1 MLEISDKKSL
11 ALIRILKFPTKFST
25 LHHVF
30 INWSVLTT
38 ISLTSTHSLSIAL
51 ERIMTSKLLLLCFL
65 FFLSCSHLL
74 LSSSFSFSN
83 STKICPHG
91 QALALLQFKQSFSI
105 DNYSSLG
112 CYGSYPKTEYWK
124 EGSDCCSWDGVSCD
138 LVTGHVIEL
147 DLSCSWLFGTIHS
160 NSTLFRFPHLQRL
173 NLAFNDF
180 YGSSVSAGF
189 GRFSSLTHLN
199 LSGSGFSGLIS
210 PEISH
215 LSNLVLLDLTWNEG
229 AEFAPHGFDSLVQNL
244 TKLQKLH
251 LRDISI
257 SSVFPNSL
265 LNRSSL
271 ISLDLSQSRLHG
283 RFPDNDIHL
292 PKLELLYLAENFD
305 LNGNFPRFSENNSL
319 IYLDLSYT
327 NFSGELPAS
336 IGNMKSLQDLD
347 LKDCQFSGSIPSSIS
362 NLKSLQTLDLSY
374 CQFSGS
380 IPSSIGNLKSLQ
392 TLDLSYCQ
400 FSGSIPSS
408 IGNLKSLQTL
418 DLSGCQFLGSIPDS
432 LENLTQITS
441 LNLNGNHFS
450 GKIPNVFY
458 NLRNFISLDLSGNNF
473 SGQIPPSIG
482 NLTNLRVL
490 DFSDNQ
496 LEGAIPSS
504 VYGFSSLSFVRLGYN
519 LFNGTLPSW
528 LYTLPSLV
536 ELDLSHNKFTGHIG
550 EFLFDSLEYID
561 LSMNELNGS
570 IPTSIFEL
578 VNLSSLY
585 LSSNNLSGV
594 LETNKF
600 EKLINLSDLDL
611 SNNMLSLTMSVH
623 SNSLLPNIQTLDLS
637 HNNIS
642 GMFSWNVGKDTLR
655 HLNLSYNFISG
666 FEMLPW
672 SSMGILD
679 LHFNLLQGK
688 LPTPTNSTYF
698 FSVSHN
704 KLSGEISPLICKASS
719 MEILD
724 LSHNNLSGML
734 PHCLGNFSED
744 LSVLNLRRNQF
755 HGIIPQTF
763 LNGNS
768 IRTLDFNSNQL
779 EGLVPRSLIICKEL
793 EVLDLG
799 NNKINGTFPHW
810 LGALPK
816 LQVLVLCSNRFHGH
830 IGFSKI
836 ISTFMSL
843 RIIDLAHNDF
853 EGDLLEMYFKSL
865 KAMMNIDEGNTTR
878 EYIGEYYY
886 EDSMMVTI
894 KGLDLE
900 FVKILNTFTTIDLSS
915 NKFQGEIPE
924 CIGNLNSLRG
934 LNLSHND
941 LRGHIPLSFRNLKML
956 ESLDLSS
963 NKLSGQIPQE
973 LTSLTFLSFLNL
985 SQNHLTGFIPQGK
998 QFGTFGN
1005 DSYYKKTGLCGFPL
1019 SKRCTTNEIPYPS
1032 QEIEA
1037 KSESGFHWK
1046 ITLMGYGCGLVIG
1059 LSLGCLIFVSGKPEW
1074 LVWIIDKNI
1083 HKKIVRNKRS
1093 TRGRGA
1099 RIS

>member
-1 MLEISDKKSL
+1 M
-11 ALIRILKFPTKFST
+11 
-25 LHHVF
+25 
-30 INWSVLTT
+30 
-38 ISLTSTHSLSIAL
+38 
-51 ERIMTSKLLLLCFL
+51 
-65 FFLSCSHLL
+65 
-74 LSSSFSFSN
+74 
-83 STKICPHG
+83 
-91 QALALLQFKQSFSI
+91 
-105 DNYSSLG
+105 
-112 CYGSYPKTEYWK
+112 
-124 EGSDCCSWDGVSCD
+124 
-138 LVTGHVIEL
+138 TGHVIEL
-147 DLSCSWLFGTIHS
+147 DLSCSWLSGTIHS

-180 YGSSVSAGF
+180 SGPSVLDGF
-189 GRFSSLTHLN
+189 GRFSSLTHHN
-199 LSGSGFSGLIS
+199 LSYSGFSGLIS

-215 LSNLVLLDLTWNEG
+215 LSNLVSLDLTGNIG
-229 AEFAPHGFDSLVQNL
+229 AELAQDGFDSPVQNL

-251 LRDISI
+251 LGGISI

-271 ISLDLSQSRLHG
+271 ISLDLSGCGLHG
-283 RFPDNDIHL
+283 RLPDNDIHL
-292 PKLELLYLAENFD
+292 PKLELLSLWENSN
-305 LNGNFPRFSENNSL
+305 LNGNFPRFNENNSL
-319 IYLDLSYT
+319 VDLYLSST
-327 NFSGELPAS
+327 NLSGELPAS
-336 IGNMKSLQDLD
+336 LGNLKSLQTLD
-347 LKDCQFSGSIPSSIS
+347 LSGCQFSGSIPSSIS
-362 NLKSLQTLDLSY
+362 NLKSLQ
-374 CQFSGS
+374 
-380 IPSSIGNLKSLQ
+380 I
-392 TLDLSYCQ
+392 
-400 FSGSIPSS
+400 
-408 IGNLKSLQTL
+408 
-418 DLSGCQFLGSIPDS
+418 
-432 LENLTQITS
+432 LENLTQITR
-441 LNLNGNHFS
+441 LNLNGNHFN

-458 NLRNFISLDLSGNNF
+458 NLRNLISLDLSRNNF

-482 NLTNLRVL
+482 NLTNLYEL

-504 VYGFSSLSFVRLGYN
+504 VYGFSSLSSVRLQYN
-519 LFNGTLPSW
+519 LFNGTIPSW

-550 EFLFDSLEYID
+550 EFQFYSLEKID
-561 LSMNELNGS
+561 LSMNELHGS

-578 VNLSSLY
+578 VNLSSLK
-585 LSSNNLSGV
+585 LFSNNLSGV
-594 LETNKF
+594 LETSKF
-600 EKLINLSDLDL
+600 EKLINLTYLDL
-611 SNNMLSLTMSVH
+611 SNNMLSLTMSFH

-642 GMFSWNVGKDTLR
+642 GIFSWNVGKDTLAYM
-655 HLNLSYNFISG
+655 NLSYNSISG

-672 SSMGILD
+672 SSMSTLD
-679 LHFNLLQGK
+679 LNSNLLQGP
-688 LPTPTNSTYF
+688 LPTPLNSTFF
-698 FSVSHN
+698 FSISHN

-719 MEILD
+719 MGVLD

-734 PHCLGNFSED
+734 PHCLGNFSKD
-744 LSVLNLRRNQF
+744 LFDLNLRRNQF

-763 LNGNS
+763 LKGNS
-768 IRTLDFNSNQL
+768 IRTLDFNGNQL
-779 EGLVPRSLIICKEL
+779 EGQVPQSLINCREL

-799 NNKINGTFPHW
+799 NNKINDTFPHW

-816 LQVLVLCSNRFHGH
+816 LQVLVLRSNHFHGH

-836 ISTFMSL
+836 KSPFMSL
-843 RIIDLAHNDF
+843 RIIDLAHNEF
-853 EGDLLEMYFKSL
+853 EGDMPEMYLRSL
-865 KAMMNIDEGNTTR
+865 KAIMNIDEGNVTR
-878 EYIGEYYY
+878 RYMGDNYY
-886 EDSMMVTI
+886 EDSTVVTI
-894 KGLDLE
+894 KGLEME
-900 FVKILNTFTTIDLSS
+900 FVKILNTFTTIDLSN

-998 QFGTFGN
+998 QFDTFEN
-1005 DSYYKKTGLCGFPL
+1005 DSYYKNTGLCGFPL
-1019 SKRCTTNEIPYPS
+1019 SKRCTTDEIPYPS

-1037 KSESGFHWK
+1037 KFESGFDWK

>member
-1 MLEISDKKSL
+1 MLEISNKKSL
-11 ALIRILKFPTKFST
+11 ALIPISKFLTKFST
-25 LHHVF
+25 LNHVF

-38 ISLTSTHSLSIAL
+38 ISLTSTHSLSVAF
-51 ERIMTSKLLLLCFL
+51 ERIMMSKHLLLCFL

-91 QALALLQFKQSFSI
+91 QALALLHFKQSFSI
-105 DNYSSLG
+105 ENFSSWLCDDNG
-112 CYGSYPKTEYWK
+112 GTTSYPKTEYWK
-124 EGSDCCSWDGVSCD
+124 EGSDCCSWDGVICD

-147 DLSCSWLFGTIHS
+147 DLSCSWLSGTIHS

-173 NLAFNDF
+173 NLAFNHF

-199 LSGSGFSGLIS
+199 LSDSGFSGLIS

-215 LSNLVLLDLTWNEG
+215 LSNLVLLDLSHNYYWVDI
-229 AEFAPHGFDSLVQNL
+229 ALHGFDSLVQNL

-251 LRDISI
+251 LRGISI

-271 ISLDLSQSRLHG
+271 ISLDLSECGLYG

-292 PKLELLYLAENFD
+292 PKLELLYLYENQD
-305 LNGNFPRFSENNSL
+305 LSGNFPRFSENNSL
-319 IYLDLSYT
+319 IDLALSST

-336 IGNMKSLQDLD
+336 M
-347 LKDCQFSGSIPSSIS
+347 
-362 NLKSLQTLDLSY
+362 
-374 CQFSGS
+374 
-380 IPSSIGNLKSLQ
+380 GNLKSLQ
-392 TLDLSYCQ
+392 TLYLS
-400 FSGSIPSS
+400 
-408 IGNLKSLQTL
+408 N
-418 DLSGCQFLGSIPDS
+418 CQFLGSIPAS
-432 LENLTQITS
+432 VENLTQITYLS
-441 LNLNGNHFS
+441 LDGNHFS
-450 GKIPNVFY
+450 GKIPNIFD
-458 NLRNFISLDLSGNNF
+458 NLRNLIFLYLSGNNF

-482 NLTNLRVL
+482 NLTNLYEL

-504 VYGFSSLSFVRLGYN
+504 VYGFSSLSHVRLQYN
-519 LFNGTLPSW
+519 LFNGIIPSW

-550 EFLFDSLEYID
+550 EFQFDSLERID
-561 LSMNELNGS
+561 LSMNELHGS

-594 LETNKF
+594 LETSKF
-600 EKLINLSDLDL
+600 EKLINLTYLDL

-623 SNSLLPNIQTLDLS
+623 SNSMLPNIETLDLS

-642 GMFSWNVGKDTLR
+642 GMFSWNVGKDTLSY
-655 HLNLSYNFISG
+655 LNLSYNFISG
-666 FEMLPW
+666 FEMQPW
-672 SSMGILD
+672 KSMQILD
-679 LHFNLLQGK
+679 LHSNLLQGP
-688 LPTPTNSTYF
+688 LPTPPNSLFF
-698 FSVSHN
+698 FSISHN

-719 MEILD
+719 MKILD
-724 LSHNNLSGML
+724 LSHNNLGGML
-734 PHCLGNFSED
+734 PHCLGNFSND

-755 HGIIPQTF
+755 QGIIPQTF
-763 LNGNS
+763 LKGNS
-768 IRTLDFNSNQL
+768 FRTLDFNSNQL
-779 EGLVPRSLIICKEL
+779 EGLVPQSLIICKEL

-816 LQVLVLCSNRFHGH
+816 LQVLVLRSNRFHGH

-836 ISTFMSL
+836 ISPFMSL
-843 RIIDLAHNDF
+843 KIIDLAHNDF
-853 EGDLLEMYFKSL
+853 EGDLPEMYFKSL
-865 KAMMNIDEGNTTR
+865 KAIMNIDEGNTTR
-878 EYIGEYYY
+878 EYIGDSYYQ
-886 EDSMMVTI
+886 DSMMVTI

-915 NKFQGEIPE
+915 NRFQGEIPE

-941 LRGHIPLSFRNLKML
+941 LKGHIPLSFRNLKML

-973 LTSLTFLSFLNL
+973 LTSLTFLSVLNL
-985 SQNHLTGFIPQGK
+985 SQNHLTGFIPQGN

-1005 DSYYKKTGLCGFPL
+1005 DSYYKNTGLCGFPL
-1019 SKRCTTNEIPYPS
+1019 SQRCTTDEIPYPS

-1037 KSESGFHWK
+1037 KFESGFDWK

-1083 HKKIVRNKRS
+1083 HKKIVRNKTS

>member
-1 MLEISDKKSL
+1 MHDSGFWDCD
-11 ALIRILKFPTKFST
+11 
-25 LHHVF
+25 
-30 INWSVLTT
+30 NNGGTT
-38 ISLTSTHSLSIAL
+38 
-51 ERIMTSKLLLLCFL
+51 
-65 FFLSCSHLL
+65 
-74 LSSSFSFSN
+74 
-83 STKICPHG
+83 
-91 QALALLQFKQSFSI
+91 
-105 DNYSSLG
+105 
-112 CYGSYPKTEYWK
+112 SYPKTEHWK

-147 DLSCSWLFGTIHS
+147 DLSCSWLSGTIHS

-180 YGSSVSAGF
+180 SGSSVSVGF

-199 LSGSGFSGLIS
+199 LSDSQFSGLIS

-215 LSNLVLLDLTWNEG
+215 LSNLVSLDLSWNWD
-229 AEFAPHGFDSLVQNL
+229 AEFALHGFDSLVQNL

-251 LRDISI
+251 LGGISI

-271 ISLDLSQSRLHG
+271 ISLDLDDCGLHG

-292 PKLELLYLAENFD
+292 PKLELLD
-305 LNGNFPRFSENNSL
+305 LWGNSNLRGNFPRFSENNSL
-319 IYLDLSYT
+319 IDLYLSST

-336 IGNMKSLQDLD
+336 M
-347 LKDCQFSGSIPSSIS
+347 
-362 NLKSLQTLDLSY
+362 
-374 CQFSGS
+374 
-380 IPSSIGNLKSLQ
+380 GNLKSLQ
-392 TLDLSYCQ
+392 ILFLFD
-400 FSGSIPSS
+400 
-408 IGNLKSLQTL
+408 
-418 DLSGCQFLGSIPDS
+418 CQFLGSIPAS

-441 LNLNGNHFS
+441 LSLYGNHFS
-450 GKIPNVFY
+450 GKIPNAFY
-458 NLRNFISLDLSGNNF
+458 NLRNLISLDLSRNNF

-482 NLTNLRVL
+482 NLTNLYEL

-504 VYGFSSLSFVRLGYN
+504 VNGFSSLSFVHLGYN
-519 LFNGTLPSW
+519 LFNGTIPSW

-536 ELDLSHNKFTGHIG
+536 ELHLSHNKFIGHIG
-550 EFLFDSLEYID
+550 EFQFYSLEKID
-561 LSMNELNGS
+561 LSMNELHGS

-585 LSSNNLSGV
+585 LFSNNLSGV
-594 LETNKF
+594 LETSKF
-600 EKLINLSDLDL
+600 EKFINLTDLDL
-611 SNNMLSLTMSVH
+611 SNNMLSLTMSIH
-623 SNSLLPNIQTLDLS
+623 SNSMLPNILTLDLS

-642 GMFSWNVGKDTLR
+642 GMFSWNVGKDSLFYM
-655 HLNLSYNFISG
+655 NLSYNSISG

-672 SSMGILD
+672 SSMNTLD
-679 LHFNLLQGK
+679 LHSNLLQGP
-688 LPTPTNSTYF
+688 LPTPPTSTFF

-719 MEILD
+719 MGVLD
-724 LSHNNLSGML
+724 LSHNNFGGML

-744 LSVLNLRRNQF
+744 LFVLNLRKNQF

-763 LNGNS
+763 LKGNS
-768 IRTLDFNSNQL
+768 IRTLDFNGNQL
-779 EGLVPRSLIICKEL
+779 ESLVPRSLIMCKEL
-793 EVLDLG
+793 EVLNLG
-799 NNKINGTFPHW
+799 NNKINDTFPHW

-816 LQVLVLCSNRFHGH
+816 LQVLVLRSNQFHGH
-830 IGFSKI
+830 IGVSKI
-836 ISTFMSL
+836 KSPFMSL

-853 EGDLLEMYFKSL
+853 EGDLPEMYLRSL
-865 KAMMNIDEGNTTR
+865 KATMNIDEGNMTR
-878 EYIGEYYY
+878 EYMGDDNYQ
-886 EDSMMVTI
+886 DSMMVTI
-894 KGLDLE
+894 KGSEIE
-900 FVKILNTFTTIDLSS
+900 FVKILNTFTTIDFSC
-915 NKFQGEIPE
+915 NKFQGVIPE

-934 LNLSHND
+934 LNLSHNY
-941 LRGHIPLSFRNLKML
+941 LTGYIPLSFKNLKML

-963 NKLSGQIPQE
+963 NKLSGRIPQE
-973 LTSLTFLSFLNL
+973 LTSLTFLEVLNL
-985 SQNHLTGFIPQGK
+985 SQNHLIGFIPQGS
-998 QFGTFGN
+998 QFQTFGN
-1005 DSYYKKTGLCGFPL
+1005 DSYYGNPELCGFPL
-1019 SKRCTTNEIPYPS
+1019 SKRCTTDEIPYPS

-1037 KSESGFHWK
+1037 KFESGFDWK

>member
-1 MLEISDKKSL
+1 M
-11 ALIRILKFPTKFST
+11 
-25 LHHVF
+25 
-30 INWSVLTT
+30 
-38 ISLTSTHSLSIAL
+38 
-51 ERIMTSKLLLLCFL
+51 
-65 FFLSCSHLL
+65 
-74 LSSSFSFSN
+74 
-83 STKICPHG
+83 
-91 QALALLQFKQSFSI
+91 
-105 DNYSSLG
+105 
-112 CYGSYPKTEYWK
+112 
-124 EGSDCCSWDGVSCD
+124 
-138 LVTGHVIEL
+138 TGHVIEL
-147 DLSCSWLFGTIHS
+147 DLSCSWLSGTIHS

-180 YGSSVSAGF
+180 SGSSVLAGF
-189 GRFSSLTHLN
+189 RRFSSLTHLN
-199 LSGSGFSGLIS
+199 LSESGFSGRIS

-215 LSNLVLLDLTWNEG
+215 LSNLVSLDLTWNEG

-251 LRDISI
+251 LGGISI

-271 ISLDLSQSRLHG
+271 ISLDLDDCGLHG

-292 PKLELLYLAENFD
+292 PKLELLDLWGNSN

-319 IYLDLSYT
+319 IDLSLSST

-336 IGNMKSLQDLD
+336 MGNLKSLRTLQLSDCQFSRSIPSSISNLKSLQILD
-347 LKDCQFSGSIPSSIS
+347 LSHRGLIGNLRSREILVLPGCQFSGSIPSSISDLKSLQILDLSNCQFSGSIPSSIS
-362 NLKSLQTLDLSY
+362 NLKSLQILDLSN

-380 IPSSIGNLKSLQ
+380 IPA
-392 TLDLSYCQ
+392 
-400 FSGSIPSS
+400 
-408 IGNLKSLQTL
+408 
-418 DLSGCQFLGSIPDS
+418 S

-441 LNLNGNHFS
+441 LSLNDNHFS
-450 GKIPNVFY
+450 GKIPNIFY
-458 NLRNFISLDLSGNNF
+458 NLRNLISLDLSGNNF
-473 SGQIPPSIG
+473 SDQIPPSIG
-482 NLTNLRVL
+482 NLTNLHVL

-496 LEGAIPSS
+496 LEGAIPSPENEN
-504 VYGFSSLSFVRLGYN
+504 GFSSLSFVGLGYN
-519 LFNGTLPSW
+519 LFNGTIPSW
-528 LYTLPSLV
+528 LYTLPSLL
-536 ELDLSHNKFTGHIG
+536 ELDLSHNKFTSHIG
-550 EFLFDSLEYID
+550 EFQFDSLEKID
-561 LSMNELNGS
+561 LSMNELHGS
-570 IPTSIFEL
+570 IPTSIFEF
-578 VNLSSLY
+578 VNLSSLE
-585 LSSNNLSGV
+585 LFSNNLSGV
-594 LETNKF
+594 LETSKF
-600 EKLINLSDLDL
+600 EKLINLTYLDL

-623 SNSLLPNIQTLDLS
+623 SNSMLPNIRTLDLS

-642 GMFSWNVGKDTLR
+642 GIFSWNVGKDTLAYM
-655 HLNLSYNFISG
+655 NLSYNSISG

-672 SSMGILD
+672 SSMSTLD
-679 LHFNLLQGK
+679 LNSNLIQGP
-688 LPTPTNSTYF
+688 LPTPPNSTFF

-763 LNGNS
+763 LKGNS
-768 IRTLDFNSNQL
+768 FRTLDFNSNQL

-793 EVLDLG
+793 EVLNLG
-799 NNKINGTFPHW
+799 NNKINDTFPHW
-810 LGALPK
+810 LGALLK
-816 LQVLVLCSNRFHGH
+816 LQVLVLRSNHFHGQ

-836 ISTFMSL
+836 KSPFMSL

-853 EGDLLEMYFKSL
+853 EGDLPEMYLRSL
-865 KAMMNIDEGNTTR
+865 KATMNIDEGNMTR
-878 EYIGEYYY
+878 KYMGDEIYQ
-886 EDSMMVTI
+886 DSRMVTI
-894 KGLDLE
+894 KGSEIE
-900 FVKILNTFTTIDLSS
+900 FVKILNTFTTIDFSS
-915 NKFQGEIPE
+915 NKFQGVIPE

-934 LNLSHND
+934 LNLSHNY
-941 LRGHIPLSFRNLKML
+941 LTGYIPLSFKNLKML

-963 NKLSGQIPQE
+963 NKLSGRIPQE
-973 LTSLTFLSFLNL
+973 LTSLTFLEVLNL
-985 SQNHLTGFIPQGK
+985 SQNHLIGFIPQGS
-998 QFGTFGN
+998 QFQTFGN
-1005 DSYYKKTGLCGFPL
+1005 DSYYGNPGLCGFPL
-1019 SKRCTTNEIPYPS
+1019 SKRCTTDEIPYSS

-1037 KSESGFHWK
+1037 KFESGFDWK

-1059 LSLGCLIFVSGKPEW
+1059 LSLGCLIFVSGKPKW

>member
-1 MLEISDKKSL
+1 MSE
-11 ALIRILKFPTKFST
+11 
-25 LHHVF
+25 HH
-30 INWSVLTT
+30 
-38 ISLTSTHSLSIAL
+38 
-51 ERIMTSKLLLLCFL
+51 LLLCFL
-65 FFLSCSHLL
+65 FFLSFSQLL

-83 STKICPHG
+83 STKICPHA
-91 QALALLQFKQSFSI
+91 QSLALLQFKQSFSI
-105 DNYSSLG
+105 DNSSSWD
-112 CYGSYPKTEYWK
+112 CDYYGGTTSYPKTEYWK
-124 EGSDCCSWDGVSCD
+124 EGSDCCSWDEVSCD

-147 DLSCSWLFGTIHS
+147 DLSCSWLSGTIHS

-173 NLAFNDF
+173 NLAFNNF
-180 YGSSVSAGF
+180 SESSVSAGF

-199 LSGSGFSGLIS
+199 LSNSLFSGLIS

-215 LSNLVLLDLTWNEG
+215 LSNLVSLDLSENYG

-251 LRDISI
+251 LLGISI

-271 ISLDLSQSRLHG
+271 ISLDLSLCGLYG
-283 RFPDNDIHL
+283 RFPENDIHL

-319 IYLDLSYT
+319 IYLDLSST

-336 IGNMKSLQDLD
+336 VGNLKSLQDLD

-392 TLDLSYCQ
+392 TLDLS
-400 FSGSIPSS
+400 
-408 IGNLKSLQTL
+408 N
-418 DLSGCQFLGSIPDS
+418 CQFLGSIPDS

-441 LNLNGNHFS
+441 LSLNDNHFS
-450 GKIPNVFY
+450 GKIPNVFD
-458 NLRNFISLDLSGNNF
+458 NLRNLISLDLSRNNF

-482 NLTNLRVL
+482 NLTNHYEL
-490 DFSDNQ
+490 DFFDNQ

-504 VYGFSSLSFVRLGYN
+504 VYGFSSLSYVRLQYN
-519 LFNGTLPSW
+519 LFNGTIPSW
-528 LYTLPSLV
+528 LYTLPSLLL
-536 ELDLSHNKFTGHIG
+536 LDLSHNKFTGHIG
-550 EFLFDSLEYID
+550 EFQFDSLEYID
-561 LSMNELNGS
+561 LSMNELHGS

-594 LETNKF
+594 LETSKF
-600 EKLINLSDLDL
+600 EKLIYLTYLDL

-623 SNSLLPNIQTLDLS
+623 SNSMLPNIQTLDLS

-642 GMFSWNVGKDTLR
+642 GIFSWNVGKDTLAYM
-655 HLNLSYNFISG
+655 NLSYNSISG

-672 SSMGILD
+672 SSMSTLD
-679 LHFNLLQGK
+679 LHSNLLQGP
-688 LPTPTNSTYF
+688 LPTPPNSTIF

-719 MEILD
+719 MGVLD
-724 LSHNNLSGML
+724 LSHNNFGGML
-734 PHCLGNFSED
+734 PHCLGNFGKH
-744 LSVLNLRRNQF
+744 LSVLNLRMNQF
-755 HGIIPQTF
+755 HGTIPQTF
-763 LNGNS
+763 LKGNS
-768 IRTLDFNSNQL
+768 IRTLDFNGNQL

-816 LQVLVLCSNRFHGH
+816 LQVLVLRSNRFHGH

-836 ISTFMSL
+836 ISPFMSL

-853 EGDLLEMYFKSL
+853 EGDLPEMYFKSL
-865 KAMMNIDEGNTTR
+865 KATMNIDEGNITR

-886 EDSMMVTI
+886 QDSMMVTI
-894 KGLDLE
+894 KGLEIE
-900 FVKILNTFTTIDLSS
+900 FVKILNTFTTIDFSC
-915 NKFQGEIPE
+915 NKFQGVIPE

-934 LNLSHND
+934 LNLSHNY
-941 LRGHIPLSFRNLKML
+941 LTGYIPLSFKNLKML

-963 NKLSGQIPQE
+963 NKLSGRIPQE
-973 LTSLTFLSFLNL
+973 LTSLTFLEVLNL
-985 SQNHLTGFIPQGK
+985 SQNHLIGFIPQGN
-998 QFGTFGN
+998 QFQTFRS
-1005 DSYYKKTGLCGFPL
+1005 DSYYENPGLCGFPL
-1019 SKRCTTNEIPYPS
+1019 SKRCTTDEIPYPS

-1037 KSESGFHWK
+1037 KFESGFDWK

>member
-1 MLEISDKKSL
+1 MHDSGFGDCDNNG
-11 ALIRILKFPTKFST
+11 A
-25 LHHVF
+25 
-30 INWSVLTT
+30 TT
-38 ISLTSTHSLSIAL
+38 
-51 ERIMTSKLLLLCFL
+51 
-65 FFLSCSHLL
+65 
-74 LSSSFSFSN
+74 
-83 STKICPHG
+83 
-91 QALALLQFKQSFSI
+91 
-105 DNYSSLG
+105 
-112 CYGSYPKTEYWK
+112 SYPKTEHWK

-147 DLSCSWLFGTIHS
+147 DLSCSWLSGTIHS

-180 YGSSVSAGF
+180 SGSSVSAGF
-189 GRFSSLTHLN
+189 GLFSSLTHLN
-199 LSGSGFSGLIS
+199 LSESGFSGLIS

-215 LSNLVLLDLTWNEG
+215 LSNLVSLDLSWNYG
-229 AEFAPHGFDSLVQNL
+229 AEFARDGFDSLVQNL

-251 LRDISI
+251 LSYISI
-257 SSVFPNSL
+257 SSVIPNSL
-265 LNRSSL
+265 LNWSSL
-271 ISLDLSQSRLHG
+271 ISLDLSWCGLYG

-292 PKLELLYLAENFD
+292 PKLELLYLNGNQD
-305 LNGNFPRFSENNSL
+305 LSGNFPRFIENNSL
-319 IYLDLSYT
+319 IDLSLSST

-336 IGNMKSLQDLD
+336 MGNLKSLRTLD
-347 LKDCQFSGSIPSSIS
+347 LSGWGFTINHLMSKLTLHFSDCQFSGPIPSSIS
-362 NLKSLQTLDLSY
+362 NMKSLQILDLT
-374 CQFSGS
+374 
-380 IPSSIGNLKSLQ
+380 N
-392 TLDLSYCQ
+392 
-400 FSGSIPSS
+400 
-408 IGNLKSLQTL
+408 
-418 DLSGCQFLGSIPDS
+418 CQFLGSIPDS

-450 GKIPNVFY
+450 GKIPNVY
-458 NLRNFISLDLSGNNF
+458 NLKNLISLELSGNNF
-473 SGQIPPSIG
+473 SGQMPPSIG

-504 VYGFSSLSFVRLGYN
+504 IYGFSSLSHVRLQYN
-519 LFNGTLPSW
+519 LFNGTIPSW

-550 EFLFDSLEYID
+550 EFQFNSLERID
-561 LSMNELNGS
+561 LSMNELHGS

-578 VNLSSLY
+578 VNLSSLN
-585 LSSNNLSGV
+585 LFSNNLSGV
-594 LETNKF
+594 LETR
-600 EKLINLSDLDL
+600 
-611 SNNMLSLTMSVH
+611 VH
-623 SNSLLPNIQTLDLS
+623 SNSMLSKIQILDLS
-637 HNNIS
+637 QNNIT
-642 GMFSWNVGKDTLR
+642 GIFSWNVGKDTLFYM
-655 HLNLSYNFISG
+655 NLSYNSISG
-666 FEMLPW
+666 FEMQPW
-672 SSMGILD
+672 KSMKILD
-679 LHFNLLQGK
+679 LHSNLLQGP
-688 LPTPTNSTYF
+688 LPTPPNSIFF
-698 FSVSHN
+698 FSISHN
-704 KLSGEISPLICKASS
+704 KLSGEISSLICKASS

-734 PHCLGNFSED
+734 PHCLGNFSEY

-763 LNGNS
+763 LKGNS

-779 EGLVPRSLIICKEL
+779 EGLVPRSLIICKQL
-793 EVLDLG
+793 EVLNLG
-799 NNKINGTFPHW
+799 NNKINGTFPHL

-816 LQVLVLCSNRFHGH
+816 LQVLVLRSNRFHGH

-836 ISTFMSL
+836 ISPFMSL

-853 EGDLLEMYFKSL
+853 EGDLPKMYFKSL
-865 KAMMNIDEGNTTR
+865 KATMNIDEGNITR

-886 EDSMMVTI
+886 QDSMMVTI

-973 LTSLTFLSFLNL
+973 LTSLTFLSVLNL
-985 SQNHLTGFIPQGK
+985 SQNHLTGFIPQGN

-1005 DSYYKKTGLCGFPL
+1005 DSYYKNTGLCGFPL
-1019 SKRCTTNEIPYPS
+1019 SKRCTTDEIPYPS

-1037 KSESGFHWK
+1037 KFESGFDWK

>member
-1 MLEISDKKSL
+1 MSE
-11 ALIRILKFPTKFST
+11 
-25 LHHVF
+25 HHP
-30 INWSVLTT
+30 
-38 ISLTSTHSLSIAL
+38 
-51 ERIMTSKLLLLCFL
+51 LLCFL
-65 FFLSCSHLL
+65 FFLSFSQLL
-74 LSSSFSFSN
+74 FSSSFSFSN
-83 STKICPHG
+83 STKLCPHG

-105 DNYSSLG
+105 DNSSSWY
-112 CYGSYPKTEYWK
+112 CDEYGGTTSYPKTEYWK

-147 DLSCSWLFGTIHS
+147 DLSCCWLSGTIHS

-173 NLAFNDF
+173 NLAFNHF
-180 YGSSVSAGF
+180 YGSSVSARF

-199 LSGSGFSGLIS
+199 LSNSLFSGLIS

-215 LSNLVLLDLTWNEG
+215 LSNLVSLDLSWNGE

-251 LRDISI
+251 LGGISI
-257 SSVFPNSL
+257 SLVFPNSL

-271 ISLDLSQSRLHG
+271 ISLHLSLCGLHG
-283 RFPDNDIHL
+283 RFPENDIHL

-319 IYLDLSYT
+319 IYLDLSST

-336 IGNMKSLQDLD
+336 IGNLKSLQDLD
-347 LKDCQFSGSIPSSIS
+347 LKECQFSGSIPSSIS
-362 NLKSLQTLDLSY
+362 NLKSLQTLDLFY

-380 IPSSIGNLKSLQ
+380 IPSSVGNLKSLQ

-400 FSGSIPSS
+400 FSGSIPA
-408 IGNLKSLQTL
+408 
-418 DLSGCQFLGSIPDS
+418 S

-441 LNLNGNHFS
+441 LILFGNHFS

-458 NLRNFISLDLSGNNF
+458 NLRNLISLDLSGNNF

-482 NLTNLRVL
+482 NLTNLYEL

-504 VYGFSSLSFVRLGYN
+504 VYGFSSLSYVHLQYN
-519 LFNGTLPSW
+519 LFNGIIPSW

-550 EFLFDSLEYID
+550 EFQFDSLEKID
-561 LSMNELNGS
+561 LSMNELHGS

-578 VNLSSLY
+578 VNLSSLK
-585 LSSNNLSGV
+585 LFSNNLSGV
-594 LETNKF
+594 LETSKF
-600 EKLINLSDLDL
+600 EKLINLTYLDL

-623 SNSLLPNIQTLDLS
+623 SNSMLPNIQTLDLS

-642 GMFSWNVGKDTLR
+642 GIFSWNVGKDTLAYM
-655 HLNLSYNFISG
+655 NLSYNSISG

-672 SSMGILD
+672 SSMSTLD
-679 LHFNLLQGK
+679 LNSNLLQGP
-688 LPTPTNSTYF
+688 LPTPPNSTFF

-719 MEILD
+719 MGVLE
-724 LSHNNLSGML
+724 LSHNNFGGML
-734 PHCLGNFSED
+734 PHCLGNFSKD
-744 LSVLNLRRNQF
+744 LFDLNLRRNQF

-763 LNGNS
+763 LKGNS
-768 IRTLDFNSNQL
+768 IRTLDFNGNQL
-779 EGLVPRSLIICKEL
+779 EGQVPQSLINCREL

-799 NNKINGTFPHW
+799 NNKINDTFPHW

-816 LQVLVLCSNRFHGH
+816 LQVLVLRSNHFHGH

-836 ISTFMSL
+836 KSPFMSL
-843 RIIDLAHNDF
+843 RIIDLAHNEF
-853 EGDLLEMYFKSL
+853 EGDVPEMYLRSL
-865 KAMMNIDEGNTTR
+865 KAIMNIDEGNVTR
-878 EYIGEYYY
+878 RYMGDNYY
-886 EDSMMVTI
+886 EDSTVVTI
-894 KGLDLE
+894 KGLEME
-900 FVKILNTFTTIDLSS
+900 FVKILNTFTTIDLSN

-998 QFGTFGN
+998 QFDTFEN
-1005 DSYYKKTGLCGFPL
+1005 DSYYKNTGLCGFPL
-1019 SKRCTTNEIPYPS
+1019 SKRCTTDEIPYPS

-1037 KSESGFHWK
+1037 KFESGFDWK

>member
-1 MLEISDKKSL
+1 M
-11 ALIRILKFPTKFST
+11 
-25 LHHVF
+25 
-30 INWSVLTT
+30 
-38 ISLTSTHSLSIAL
+38 
-51 ERIMTSKLLLLCFL
+51 SKHLLLCFL
-65 FFLSCSHLL
+65 FFLSFSHLL

-83 STKICPHG
+83 STKICHLG

-105 DNYSSLG
+105 NNYSSLG
-112 CYGSYPKTEYWK
+112 CDGSYPKTEYWK

-147 DLSCSWLFGTIHS
+147 DLSCSWLSGTIHS

-173 NLAFNDF
+173 NLAFNNLG
-180 YGSSVSAGF
+180 GSSVSAGF

-199 LSGSGFSGLIS
+199 LSYSGFSGLIS

-215 LSNLVLLDLTWNEG
+215 LSNLVSVDLSWNYR

-251 LRDISI
+251 LRSISI

-271 ISLDLSQSRLHG
+271 ISLDLSQCGLHG

-292 PKLELLYLAENFD
+292 PILELLYIGGNYNLS
-305 LNGNFPRFSENNSL
+305 GNFPRFNENNSL
-319 IYLDLSYT
+319 INLDLSST
-327 NFSGELPAS
+327 NFRGELPAS
-336 IGNMKSLQDLD
+336 MGNLKSLQTLD
-347 LKDCQFSGSIPSSIS
+347 LFDCQFSGSIPSSIN
-362 NLKSLQTLDLSY
+362 NLKSLQILDLTY
-374 CQFSGS
+374 CE
-380 IPSSIGNLKSLQ
+380 
-392 TLDLSYCQ
+392 
-400 FSGSIPSS
+400 
-408 IGNLKSLQTL
+408 
-418 DLSGCQFLGSIPDS
+418 FLGSIPAS
-432 LENLTQITS
+432 LENITQITS

-458 NLRNFISLDLSGNNF
+458 NLRNLISLDLSGNNF

-482 NLTNLRVL
+482 NLTNLYEL
-490 DFSDNQ
+490 YFSDNQ

-504 VYGFSSLSFVRLGYN
+504 VYGFSSLSYVSLQYN
-519 LFNGTLPSW
+519 LFNGTIPSW

-550 EFLFDSLEYID
+550 RFQFDSLENID
-561 LSMNELNGS
+561 LSVNELHGS

-578 VNLSSLY
+578 VNLLSLK
-585 LSSNNLSGV
+585 LFSNNLSGV
-594 LETNKF
+594 LETSKF
-600 EKLINLSDLDL
+600 EKLINLTYLDL
-611 SNNMLSLTMSVH
+611 SNNMLSLTVSVH
-623 SNSLLPNIQTLDLS
+623 SNSMLPNIQTLDLS

-642 GMFSWNVGKDTLR
+642 GMFSWNLGKDTLFYM
-655 HLNLSYNFISG
+655 NLSYNSISG

-672 SSMGILD
+672 SSMSTLD
-679 LHFNLLQGK
+679 LHSNLLQGP
-688 LPTPTNSTYF
+688 LPTPPNSTFF

-704 KLSGEISPLICKASS
+704 KLSGEISPLICKASF
-719 MEILD
+719 MGVLD
-724 LSHNNLSGML
+724 LSHNNFGGML
-734 PHCLGNFSED
+734 PHCLGNFSKD
-744 LSVLNLRRNQF
+744 ISVLNLRRNQF

-763 LNGNS
+763 LKGNS
-768 IRTLDFNSNQL
+768 FRTLDFNSNQL

-793 EVLDLG
+793 EVLNLG
-799 NNKINGTFPHW
+799 NNKINDTFPHW

-816 LQVLVLCSNRFHGH
+816 LQVLVLRSNHFHGQ

-836 ISTFMSL
+836 KSPFMSL

-853 EGDLLEMYFKSL
+853 EGDLPEIYLRSL
-865 KAMMNIDEGNTTR
+865 KATMNIDEGNMTR
-878 EYIGEYYY
+878 EYMGDDNYQ
-886 EDSMMVTI
+886 DSMMVTI
-894 KGLDLE
+894 KGSEIE
-900 FVKILNTFTTIDLSS
+900 FVKILNTFTTIDFSC
-915 NKFQGEIPE
+915 NKFQGVIPE

-934 LNLSHND
+934 LNLSHNY
-941 LRGHIPLSFRNLKML
+941 LTGYIPLSFKNLKML

-963 NKLSGQIPQE
+963 NKLSGRIPQE
-973 LTSLTFLSFLNL
+973 ITSLTFLEVLNL
-985 SQNHLTGFIPQGK
+985 SQNHLIGFIPQGS
-998 QFGTFGN
+998 QFQTFGN
-1005 DSYYKKTGLCGFPL
+1005 DSYYGNPELCGFPL
-1019 SKRCTTNEIPYPS
+1019 SKRCTTDEIPYPS

-1037 KSESGFHWK
+1037 KFESGFDWK

-1059 LSLGCLIFVSGKPEW
+1059 LSLGCLIFISGKPEW

>member
-11 ALIRILKFPTKFST
+11 TLIQILKFPTKFST

-38 ISLTSTHSLSIAL
+38 ISLTSTHSLSISFK
-51 ERIMTSKLLLLCFL
+51 RIMTSKLLLLCFL

-105 DNYSSLG
+105 VPQNLLSWL
-112 CYGSYPKTEYWK
+112 CYEFGGTTSYPKTEYWK

-147 DLSCSWLFGTIHS
+147 DLSCSCLSGTIHS

-180 YGSSVSAGF
+180 YGSSVSARF

-199 LSGSGFSGLIS
+199 LSHSLFSGLIS

-215 LSNLVLLDLTWNEG
+215 LSNLVSLDLSQQWYMVDI
-229 AEFAPHGFDSLVQNL
+229 ALHGFDSLVQNL

-251 LRDISI
+251 LSGISI
-257 SSVFPNSL
+257 SSVFPNFL

-271 ISLDLSQSRLHG
+271 ISLNLSWCGLYG

-292 PKLELLYLAENFD
+292 PKLKLLDLQENSN
-305 LNGNFPRFSENNSL
+305 LSGNFPRFSENNSL
-319 IYLDLSYT
+319 IDLYLSFT
-327 NFSGELPAS
+327 NFSGELPA
-336 IGNMKSLQDLD
+336 
-347 LKDCQFSGSIPSSIS
+347 
-362 NLKSLQTLDLSY
+362 
-374 CQFSGS
+374 
-380 IPSSIGNLKSLQ
+380 SIGNLKSLQ
-392 TLDLSYCQ
+392 TLDLSD
-400 FSGSIPSS
+400 S
-408 IGNLKSLQTL
+408 
-418 DLSGCQFLGSIPDS
+418 QFLGSIPAS

-458 NLRNFISLDLSGNNF
+458 NLRNFISLD
-473 SGQIPPSIG
+473 
-482 NLTNLRVL
+482 
-490 DFSDNQ
+490 FSDNQ

-504 VYGFSSLSFVRLGYN
+504 VYGFSSLSSVRLQYN
-519 LFNGTLPSW
+519 FFNGTIPSW

-536 ELDLSHNKFTGHIG
+536 ELDLSHNKFTGHIC
-550 EFLFDSLEYID
+550 EFQFDSLETID
-561 LSMNELNGS
+561 LSMNELHGS
-570 IPTSIFEL
+570 IPTSIFEF
-578 VNLSSLY
+578 VNLSSLK
-585 LSSNNLSGV
+585 LFSNNLSGV
-594 LETNKF
+594 LESSKF
-600 EKLINLSDLDL
+600 EKLINLTFLDL

-623 SNSLLPNIQTLDLS
+623 SNSMLPNIQTLDLS

-642 GMFSWNVGKDTLR
+642 GIFSWNVGKDTLAYM
-655 HLNLSYNFISG
+655 NLSYNSISG

-672 SSMGILD
+672 SSMSTLD
-679 LHFNLLQGK
+679 LHSNLLQGP
-688 LPTPTNSTYF
+688 LPTPPNFIFF

-704 KLSGEISPLICKASS
+704 KLSGEISPLICKASF
-719 MEILD
+719 MGVLD
-724 LSHNNLSGML
+724 LSHNNFGGML

-779 EGLVPRSLIICKEL
+779 EGLVPRSLIICREL

-799 NNKINGTFPHW
+799 NNKINDAFPHW

-816 LQVLVLCSNRFHGH
+816 LQVLVLRSNRFHGH

-836 ISTFMSL
+836 ISPFMSL

-853 EGDLLEMYFKSL
+853 EGDLPEMYFKSL
-865 KAMMNIDEGNTTR
+865 KAIMNIDEGNTTR

-886 EDSMMVTI
+886 QDSMMVTI

-1005 DSYYKKTGLCGFPL
+1005 DSYYKNTGLCGFPL
-1019 SKRCTTNEIPYPS
+1019 SKRCTTDEIPYPS

-1037 KSESGFHWK
+1037 KSESGFDWK
-1046 ITLMGYGCGLVIG
+1046 ITFMGYGCGLVIG

>member
-11 ALIRILKFPTKFST
+11 ALILISKFPTKFST

-38 ISLTSTHSLSIAL
+38 ISLTSTHSLSISF
-51 ERIMTSKLLLLCFL
+51 ERIMMSKLLLLCFL
-65 FFLSCSHLL
+65 FFLSCSHLF

-105 DNYSSLG
+105 DNSSLWD
-112 CYGSYPKTEYWK
+112 CDYYGGTTSYSKTEYWK

-147 DLSCSWLFGTIHS
+147 DLSCSWLSGTIHS
-160 NSTLFRFPHLQRL
+160 NSSLFRFPHLQRL

-180 YGSSVSAGF
+180 SGSSISAGF

-199 LSGSGFSGLIS
+199 LPDSGFSGLIS

-215 LSNLVLLDLTWNEG
+215 LSNLVSLDLSLNG
-229 AEFAPHGFDSLVQNL
+229 GVEFPPHGIDSLVQNL

-251 LRDISI
+251 LGGISI

-271 ISLDLSQSRLHG
+271 ISLDLSDCGLYG

-292 PKLELLYLAENFD
+292 PKLELLDLWENYN

-319 IYLDLSYT
+319 IDLDLSST
-327 NFSGELPAS
+327 NFSGELSATL
-336 IGNMKSLQDLD
+336 GNLRSLQTLD
-347 LKDCQFSGSIPSSIS
+347 LSNCQFSGSIPSSIS
-362 NLKSLQTLDLSY
+362 NLK
-374 CQFSGS
+374 
-380 IPSSIGNLKSLQ
+380 
-392 TLDLSYCQ
+392 
-400 FSGSIPSS
+400 
-408 IGNLKSLQTL
+408 
-418 DLSGCQFLGSIPDS
+418 S

-458 NLRNFISLDLSGNNF
+458 NLRNLISLDLSENNF
-473 SGQIPPSIG
+473 SGQIPPSIR
-482 NLTNLRVL
+482 NLTNLYEL

-496 LEGAIPSS
+496 LEGDIPSS
-504 VYGFSSLSFVRLGYN
+504 VYGFSSLSSVRLQYN
-519 LFNGTLPSW
+519 LFNGTIPSW

-550 EFLFDSLEYID
+550 EFQFDSLEKID

-578 VNLSSLY
+578 LNLSSLD
-585 LSSNNLSGV
+585 LFSNNLSGV
-594 LETNKF
+594 LETSKF
-600 EKLINLSDLDL
+600 EKLINLIYLDL

-623 SNSLLPNIQTLDLS
+623 SNSMLPNIQTLDLS

-642 GMFSWNVGKDTLR
+642 GMFSWNVGKDTLFYM
-655 HLNLSYNFISG
+655 NLSYNSISG

-672 SSMGILD
+672 SSMRFLD
-679 LHFNLLQGK
+679 LHSNLLQGP
-688 LPTPTNSTYF
+688 LPTPPNSTFF

-704 KLSGEISPLICKASS
+704 KLSGEISPLICKASF
-719 MEILD
+719 MGVLD
-724 LSHNNLSGML
+724 LSHNNFGGML
-734 PHCLGNFSED
+734 PHCLGNFSKD
-744 LSVLNLRRNQF
+744 ISVLNLRRNQF
-755 HGIIPQTF
+755 HGIIPQSF
-763 LNGNS
+763 LKGNS
-768 IRTLDFNSNQL
+768 FRTLDFNSNQL
-779 EGLVPRSLIICKEL
+779 EGLVPRSLFICKEL
-793 EVLDLG
+793 EVLNLG
-799 NNKINGTFPHW
+799 NNKINDTFPHW

-816 LQVLVLCSNRFHGH
+816 LQVLVLLSNHFHGQ

-836 ISTFMSL
+836 KSPFMSL

-853 EGDLLEMYFKSL
+853 KGDLPKIYLRSL
-865 KAMMNIDEGNTTR
+865 KATMNIDEGNMTR
-878 EYIGEYYY
+878 EYMGDDNYQ
-886 EDSMMVTI
+886 DSMMVTI
-894 KGLDLE
+894 KGSEIE
-900 FVKILNTFTTIDLSS
+900 FVKILNTFTTIDFSC
-915 NKFQGEIPE
+915 NKFQGVIPE

-934 LNLSHND
+934 LNLSHNY
-941 LRGHIPLSFRNLKML
+941 LTGYIPLSFKNLKML

-963 NKLSGQIPQE
+963 NKLSGRIPQE
-973 LTSLTFLSFLNL
+973 LTILTFLEVLNL
-985 SQNHLTGFIPQGK
+985 SQNHLIGFIPQGN
-998 QFGTFGN
+998 QFQTFGN
-1005 DSYYKKTGLCGFPL
+1005 DSYYGNPGLCGFPL
-1019 SKRCTTNEIPYPS
+1019 SKRCTTDEIPYPS

-1037 KSESGFHWK
+1037 KSESGFDWK

>member
-1 MLEISDKKSL
+1 
-11 ALIRILKFPTKFST
+11 
-25 LHHVF
+25 
-30 INWSVLTT
+30 
-38 ISLTSTHSLSIAL
+38 
-51 ERIMTSKLLLLCFL
+51 MTSKLLLLCFL

-105 DNYSSLG
+105 HNYNSLG

-147 DLSCSWLFGTIHS
+147 DLSCSWLSGTIHS

-180 YGSSVSAGF
+180 SGSSVSAGF

-199 LSGSGFSGLIS
+199 LSESGFSGLIS

-215 LSNLVLLDLTWNEG
+215 LSNLVSLDLSWNVE
-229 AEFAPHGFDSLVQNL
+229 AKFAPHSFDSLVQNL

-251 LRDISI
+251 LGGISI

-271 ISLDLSQSRLHG
+271 ISLHLSWCGLHG
-283 RFPDNDIHL
+283 RFPDHEIHL
-292 PKLELLYLAENFD
+292 PKLELLYLWRNYN
-305 LNGNFPRFSENNSL
+305 LSGNFPRFSENNSL
-319 IYLDLSYT
+319 MKLDLFST

-336 IGNMKSLQDLD
+336 LG
-347 LKDCQFSGSIPSSIS
+347 
-362 NLKSLQTLDLSY
+362 NLKSLQILYLSN
-374 CQFSGS
+374 CQFSGL

-392 TLDLSYCQ
+392 TLDLS
-400 FSGSIPSS
+400 
-408 IGNLKSLQTL
+408 N
-418 DLSGCQFLGSIPDS
+418 CQFLGSIPDS

-482 NLTNLRVL
+482 NLTKLYKL

-496 LEGAIPSS
+496 LEGAIPSPENEN
-504 VYGFSSLSFVRLGYN
+504 GFSSLSFVGLGYN
-519 LFNGTLPSW
+519 LFNGTIPSW
-528 LYTLPSLV
+528 LYTLPSL
-536 ELDLSHNKFTGHIG
+536 LWLGLSHNKFTGHIG
-550 EFLFDSLEYID
+550 EFQFDSLEEID

-585 LSSNNLSGV
+585 LFSNNLSGV
-594 LETNKF
+594 LETSKF
-600 EKLINLSDLDL
+600 EKLINLIYLDL
-611 SNNMLSLTMSVH
+611 SNNMLSLTTSVH
-623 SNSLLPNIQTLDLS
+623 SNSMLPNIQILDLS

-642 GMFSWNVGKDTLR
+642 GMFSWNVGKDTLYN
-655 HLNLSYNFISG
+655 LNLSYNFISG

-672 SSMGILD
+672 SSMRILD

-688 LPTPTNSTYF
+688 LPTPTNSTNF

-719 MEILD
+719 MGVLD

-734 PHCLGNFSED
+734 PHCLGNFSND

-763 LNGNS
+763 LKGNS
-768 IRTLDFNSNQL
+768 FRTLDFNSNQL
-779 EGLVPRSLIICKEL
+779 EGLVPRSLFICKEL
-793 EVLDLG
+793 EVLNLG
-799 NNKINGTFPHW
+799 NNKINDTFPHW

-816 LQVLVLCSNRFHGH
+816 LQVLVLRSNHFYGH

-836 ISTFMSL
+836 KSPFMSL
-843 RIIDLAHNDF
+843 RIIDLAHNDLK
-853 EGDLLEMYFKSL
+853 GDLPEMYLRSL
-865 KAMMNIDEGNTTR
+865 KAIMNIDEGNMTR
-878 EYIGEYYY
+878 EYIGDGYYQ
-886 EDSMMVTI
+886 DSMVVTI
-894 KGLDLE
+894 KGSEIE
-900 FVKILNTFTTIDLSS
+900 FVKILNTFTTIDFSS
-915 NKFQGEIPE
+915 NKFQGVIPE

-934 LNLSHND
+934 LNLSHNY
-941 LRGHIPLSFRNLKML
+941 LTGHIPLSFKNFKML

-963 NKLSGQIPQE
+963 NNLSGRIPQE
-973 LTSLTFLSFLNL
+973 LTSLTFLEVLNL
-985 SQNHLTGFIPQGK
+985 SQNHLTGFIPQGN
-998 QFGTFGN
+998 QFQTFGN
-1005 DSYYKKTGLCGFPL
+1005 DSYYGNPGLCGFPL
-1019 SKRCTTNEIPYPS
+1019 SKRCTTDEVLEPS
-1032 QEIEA
+1032 QVEV
-1037 KSESGFHWK
+1037 ESGFDWK

-1059 LSLGCLIFVSGKPEW
+1059 LSLGCLIFLSGKPEW

-1083 HKKIVRNKRS
+1083 HKIIRNKRS
-1093 TRGRGA
+1093 TRKQGA

>member
-1 MLEISDKKSL
+1 M
-11 ALIRILKFPTKFST
+11 
-25 LHHVF
+25 F

-38 ISLTSTHSLSIAL
+38 ISLTSTHSLSVAF
-51 ERIMTSKLLLLCFL
+51 ERITMSKLLLICFL
-65 FFLSCSHLL
+65 VFLSCSHLL

-83 STKICPHG
+83 STKICPHA
-91 QALALLQFKQSFSI
+91 QRLALLQFKQSFSI
-105 DNYSSLG
+105 DNSSSWG
-112 CYGSYPKTEYWK
+112 CDEYGGTTSYPKTEYWK
-124 EGSDCCSWDGVSCD
+124 EGSDCCSWVGVSCD

-147 DLSCSWLFGTIHS
+147 DLSCSWLSGTIHS

-173 NLAFNDF
+173 KLAFNDF
-180 YGSSVSAGF
+180 NRSSISAGF
-189 GRFSSLTHLN
+189 GWFSSLTHLN
-199 LSGSGFSGLIS
+199 LSDSRFSGLIS

-215 LSNLVLLDLTWNEG
+215 LSNLVSLDLSWNE
-229 AEFAPHGFDSLVQNL
+229 AEFSLLGFDSLVQNL

-251 LRDISI
+251 LQGISI
-257 SSVFPNSL
+257 SSVFPNFL

-271 ISLDLSQSRLHG
+271 ISLDLADCGLYG

-292 PKLELLYLAENFD
+292 PKLELLYLYGNSD

-319 IYLDLSYT
+319 IDLYLSST

-336 IGNMKSLQDLD
+336 LGNLKSLQNLD
-347 LKDCQFSGSIPSSIS
+347 LSGCQFSGSIPSSIS
-362 NLKSLQTLDLSY
+362 NLKSLQALYLTDS
-374 CQFSGS
+374 
-380 IPSSIGNLKSLQ
+380 
-392 TLDLSYCQ
+392 
-400 FSGSIPSS
+400 
-408 IGNLKSLQTL
+408 
-418 DLSGCQFLGSIPDS
+418 QFLGSIPAS
-432 LENLTQITS
+432 LENLTQITYLS
-441 LNLNGNHFS
+441 LDGNHFS
-450 GKIPNVFY
+450 GKIPNVFD
-458 NLRNFISLDLSGNNF
+458 NLRNLISLDLSRNNF

-482 NLTNLRVL
+482 NLTNLYEL
-490 DFSDNQ
+490 GFSDNQ

-504 VYGFSSLSFVRLGYN
+504 IYGFSSLSYVSLQYN
-519 LFNGTLPSW
+519 LFNGTIPSW

-536 ELDLSHNKFTGHIG
+536 MLDLSHNKFIGHIG
-550 EFLFDSLEYID
+550 EFQFDSLKKID

-578 VNLSSLY
+578 VNLSSLN
-585 LSSNNLSGV
+585 LFSNNLSGV
-594 LETNKF
+594 LETSKF
-600 EKLINLSDLDL
+600 EKLINLTNLDL

-672 SSMGILD
+672 SSMRILD

-688 LPTPTNSTYF
+688 LPTPTNFTYF

-704 KLSGEISPLICKASS
+704 KLSGEISPLICKARF

-734 PHCLGNFSED
+734 PHCLGNFSKD
-744 LSVLNLRRNQF
+744 LSVLNVRRNQF

-816 LQVLVLCSNRFHGH
+816 LQVLVLRSNRFHGH

-836 ISTFMSL
+836 ISPFMSL
-843 RIIDLAHNDF
+843 KIIDLAHNDF
-853 EGDLLEMYFKSL
+853 EGDLPEMYFKSL
-865 KAMMNIDEGNTTR
+865 KAIMNIDEGNTTR
-878 EYIGEYYY
+878 EYIGESYYQ
-886 EDSMMVTI
+886 DSMMVTI

-915 NKFQGEIPE
+915 NKFQGEIPQ

-941 LRGHIPLSFRNLKML
+941 LKGHIPLSFRNLKML

-973 LTSLTFLSFLNL
+973 LTSLTFLSVLNL
-985 SQNHLTGFIPQGK
+985 SQNHLTGFIPQGN

-1005 DSYYKKTGLCGFPL
+1005 DSYYKNTGLCGFPL
-1019 SKRCTTNEIPYPS
+1019 SQRCTTDEIPYPS

-1037 KSESGFHWK
+1037 KFESGFDWK

-1083 HKKIVRNKRS
+1083 HKKIVRNKTS

>member
-1 MLEISDKKSL
+1 MSE
-11 ALIRILKFPTKFST
+11 
-25 LHHVF
+25 HH
-30 INWSVLTT
+30 
-38 ISLTSTHSLSIAL
+38 
-51 ERIMTSKLLLLCFL
+51 LLLCFL
-65 FFLSCSHLL
+65 FFLSFSQIL
-74 LSSSFSFSN
+74 LSSCFSFSN

-91 QALALLQFKQSFSI
+91 QALALLQLKNLFSVMH
-105 DNYSSLG
+105 DSG
-112 CYGSYPKTEYWK
+112 FRKCDGYGGTSSYPKTEYWK

-147 DLSCSWLFGTIHS
+147 DLSCSWLSGTIHS
-160 NSTLFRFPHLQRL
+160 NSTLFLFPHLQRL
-173 NLAFNDF
+173 NLAFNNF

-199 LSGSGFSGLIS
+199 LSESGFSGLIS

-215 LSNLVLLDLTWNEG
+215 LSNLVSLDLTGNGG
-229 AEFAPHGFDSLVQNL
+229 AEFAPDGFDSLVQNL

-251 LRDISI
+251 LYGIFI
-257 SSVFPNSL
+257 TSVFPNSL

-271 ISLDLSQSRLHG
+271 ISLDLSWCGLHG
-283 RFPDNDIHL
+283 RFPDHDIHL
-292 PKLELLYLAENFD
+292 PKLELLDLWGNFN

-319 IYLDLSYT
+319 IDLDLSST

-336 IGNMKSLQDLD
+336 IGN
-347 LKDCQFSGSIPSSIS
+347 
-362 NLKSLQTLDLSY
+362 LKSLQTLHLFD
-374 CQFSGS
+374 CQFFGS
-380 IPSSIGNLKSLQ
+380 IPA
-392 TLDLSYCQ
+392 
-400 FSGSIPSS
+400 
-408 IGNLKSLQTL
+408 
-418 DLSGCQFLGSIPDS
+418 S
-432 LENLTQITS
+432 LENLNQITS
-441 LNLNGNHFS
+441 LSLYGNNFS

-458 NLRNFISLDLSGNNF
+458 NLRNLISLDLSWNNF
-473 SGQIPPSIG
+473 RGQIPPSIG
-482 NLTNLRVL
+482 NLTNLYKL
-490 DFSDNQ
+490 DFSHNQ
-496 LEGAIPSS
+496 LEGDIPSS
-504 VYGFSSLSFVRLGYN
+504 VYGFSSLSYVYLQYN
-519 LFNGTLPSW
+519 LFNGTIPSW

-536 ELDLSHNKFTGHIG
+536 ELDLSHNKFIGHIG
-550 EFLFDSLEYID
+550 EFQFDSLEKID

-570 IPTSIFEL
+570 ISTSIFEL

-585 LSSNNLSGV
+585 LFSNNLSGV
-594 LETNKF
+594 LETSKF
-600 EKLINLSDLDL
+600 EKLINLTYLDL
-611 SNNMLSLTMSVH
+611 SNNMLSLTMCVH
-623 SNSLLPNIQTLDLS
+623 SNSMLPNIQTLDLS

-672 SSMGILD
+672 SSMRILD

-688 LPTPTNSTYF
+688 LPTPTNFTYF

-704 KLSGEISPLICKASS
+704 KLSGEISPLICKARF

-734 PHCLGNFSED
+734 PHCLGNFSKD
-744 LSVLNLRRNQF
+744 LSVLNVRRNQF

-779 EGLVPRSLIICKEL
+779 EGLVPRSLIICREL

-799 NNKINGTFPHW
+799 NNKINDTFPHW
-810 LGALPK
+810 LGALPE
-816 LQVLVLCSNRFHGH
+816 LQVLVLRSNHFHGQ
-830 IGFSKI
+830 IGFSNIK
-836 ISTFMSL
+836 SPFMSL

-853 EGDLLEMYFKSL
+853 EGELPEMYLRSL
-865 KAMMNIDEGNTTR
+865 KATMNIDEGNMTR
-878 EYIGEYYY
+878 KYMGDEIYQ
-886 EDSMMVTI
+886 DSMMVTI
-894 KGLDLE
+894 KGSEIE
-900 FVKILNTFTTIDLSS
+900 FVKILNTFTTIDFSS
-915 NKFQGEIPE
+915 NKFQGVIPE

-934 LNLSHND
+934 LNLSHNY
-941 LRGHIPLSFRNLKML
+941 LTGYILLSFKNLKML

-963 NKLSGQIPQE
+963 NKLSGRIPQE
-973 LTSLTFLSFLNL
+973 LTSLTFLEVLNL
-985 SQNHLTGFIPQGK
+985 SQNHLIGFIPQGI
-998 QFGTFGN
+998 QFQTFGN
-1005 DSYYKKTGLCGFPL
+1005 DSYYGNPGLCGFPL
-1019 SKRCTTNEIPYPS
+1019 SKRCTTDEIPYPS

-1037 KSESGFHWK
+1037 KFESGFDWK

>member
-1 MLEISDKKSL
+1 MSE
-11 ALIRILKFPTKFST
+11 
-25 LHHVF
+25 HH
-30 INWSVLTT
+30 
-38 ISLTSTHSLSIAL
+38 
-51 ERIMTSKLLLLCFL
+51 LLLCFL

-105 DNYSSLG
+105 DNSSSWE
-112 CYGSYPKTEYWK
+112 CDEYGGTTSYPKTEYWK

-147 DLSCSWLFGTIHS
+147 DLSCSWLSGTIHS

-173 NLAFNDF
+173 NLAFNHF

-189 GRFSSLTHLN
+189 GRFSSLMHLN
-199 LSGSGFSGLIS
+199 LSESRFSGLIS

-215 LSNLVLLDLTWNEG
+215 LSNLVSLDLSRNIG
-229 AEFAPHGFDSLVQNL
+229 AEFARDGFDSLVQNL

-251 LRDISI
+251 LYGISI
-257 SSVFPNSL
+257 TSVFPNSL

-271 ISLDLSQSRLHG
+271 ISLDLSWCGLHG

-292 PKLELLYLAENFD
+292 PKLELLYLAENYD

-319 IYLDLSYT
+319 IYLDLSST

-336 IGNMKSLQDLD
+336 IGNLKSLQILD
-347 LKDCQFSGSIPSSIS
+347 LSNCQFLGSIPSSIS
-362 NLKSLQTLDLSY
+362 NLKSLQTLYLS
-374 CQFSGS
+374 
-380 IPSSIGNLKSLQ
+380 
-392 TLDLSYCQ
+392 D
-400 FSGSIPSS
+400 
-408 IGNLKSLQTL
+408 
-418 DLSGCQFLGSIPDS
+418 CQFLGSIPAS
-432 LENLTQITS
+432 VENLTQITILS
-441 LNLNGNHFS
+441 LDGNHFS
-450 GKIPNVFY
+450 GKIPNVFD
-458 NLRNFISLDLSGNNF
+458 NLRNLISLHLSGNNF

-482 NLTNLRVL
+482 NLTNLRRL

-504 VYGFSSLSFVRLGYN
+504 VYGFSSLSYVRLQYN
-519 LFNGTLPSW
+519 LFNGTIPSW

-550 EFLFDSLEYID
+550 EFQFDSLEKID
-561 LSMNELNGS
+561 LSMNELHGS
-570 IPTSIFEL
+570 IPTSIFEF

-594 LETNKF
+594 LETSKF
-600 EKLINLSDLDL
+600 EKLINLTDLDL

-623 SNSLLPNIQTLDLS
+623 SNSMLPNIQTLDLS

-642 GMFSWNVGKDTLR
+642 GMFSWNVGKDTLGR
-655 HLNLSYNFISG
+655 LNLSYNSISG

-672 SSMGILD
+672 SSLSILD
-679 LHFNLLQGK
+679 LHFNLLHGK

-704 KLSGEISPLICKASS
+704 KLSGEISPLICKARF

-816 LQVLVLCSNRFHGH
+816 LQVLVLRSNRFHGH

-836 ISTFMSL
+836 ISPFMSL

-853 EGDLLEMYFKSL
+853 EGDLPEMYFKSL
-865 KAMMNIDEGNTTR
+865 KAIMNIDEGNITR
-878 EYIGEYYY
+878 EYIGEGYY
-886 EDSMMVTI
+886 EDSIMVTI
-894 KGLDLE
+894 KGLEIE
-900 FVKILNTFTTIDLSS
+900 FVKILNTFTTIDFSS
-915 NKFQGEIPE
+915 NKFKGVIPE
-924 CIGNLNSLRG
+924 CIGNLNLLRG
-934 LNLSHND
+934 LNLSHNY
-941 LRGHIPLSFRNLKML
+941 LIGHIPLSFKNLKML
-956 ESLDLSS
+956 ESFDLSS
-963 NKLSGQIPQE
+963 NKLSGRIPQE
-973 LTSLTFLSFLNL
+973 LTSLTFLEVLNL
-985 SQNHLTGFIPQGK
+985 SQNHLTGFIPQGN
-998 QFGTFGN
+998 QFQTFGN
-1005 DSYYKKTGLCGFPL
+1005 DSYYGNPGLCGFPL
-1019 SKRCTTNEIPYPS
+1019 SKRCTTDEIPYPS

-1037 KSESGFHWK
+1037 KFESGFDWK

-1093 TRGRGA
+1093 TRG
-1099 RIS
+1099 

>member
-1 MLEISDKKSL
+1 M
-11 ALIRILKFPTKFST
+11 
-25 LHHVF
+25 
-30 INWSVLTT
+30 
-38 ISLTSTHSLSIAL
+38 
-51 ERIMTSKLLLLCFL
+51 MSKLLLLCLF

-105 DNYSSLG
+105 DNSSSWY
-112 CYGSYPKTEYWK
+112 CDEYGGTTSYPKTEYWK

-147 DLSCSWLFGTIHS
+147 DLSCSWLSGTIHS
-160 NSTLFRFPHLQRL
+160 NSTLFRFPHIQRL

-180 YGSSVSAGF
+180 SGSSVSAGF
-189 GRFSSLTHLN
+189 GRFSCLTHLN
-199 LSGSGFSGLIS
+199 LSDSGFSGLIS

-215 LSNLVLLDLTWNEG
+215 LSNLVLLDLSHNYYL
-229 AEFAPHGFDSLVQNL
+229 ADIALHGFDSLVQNL

-251 LRDISI
+251 LRGISI

-271 ISLDLSQSRLHG
+271 ISLDLSWCGLYG

-292 PKLELLYLAENFD
+292 QKLELLYLYENQD
-305 LNGNFPRFSENNSL
+305 LSGNFPRFSENNSL
-319 IYLDLSYT
+319 IDLALSST

-336 IGNMKSLQDLD
+336 M
-347 LKDCQFSGSIPSSIS
+347 
-362 NLKSLQTLDLSY
+362 
-374 CQFSGS
+374 
-380 IPSSIGNLKSLQ
+380 GNLKSLQ
-392 TLDLSYCQ
+392 TLNLS
-400 FSGSIPSS
+400 
-408 IGNLKSLQTL
+408 N
-418 DLSGCQFLGSIPDS
+418 CQFLGSIPAS

-441 LNLNGNHFS
+441 LILDGNHFS

-458 NLRNFISLDLSGNNF
+458 NLRNLISLDLSRNNF

-482 NLTNLRVL
+482 NLTNLQEL

-504 VYGFSSLSFVRLGYN
+504 VYGFSSLSSVHLRYN
-519 LFNGTLPSW
+519 LFNGTIPSW

-536 ELDLSHNKFTGHIG
+536 EVDLSHNKFTGHIG
-550 EFLFDSLEYID
+550 EFQFDSLETID
-561 LSMNELNGS
+561 LSMNELHGS

-578 VNLSSLY
+578 VNLSSLKIF
-585 LSSNNLSGV
+585 SNNLSGV
-594 LETNKF
+594 LETRKF
-600 EKLINLSDLDL
+600 EKLINLIYLDL
-611 SNNMLSLTMSVH
+611 SNNMLSLTMSIH
-623 SNSLLPNIQTLDLS
+623 SNSMLPNIQTLDLS

-655 HLNLSYNFISG
+655 LLNLSYNFISA
-666 FEMLPW
+666 FEMQPW
-672 SSMGILD
+672 KSMQILD

-688 LPTPTNSTYF
+688 LPTPTNLTYY

-719 MEILD
+719 MKILD

-734 PHCLGNFSED
+734 PHCLGNFSKY
-744 LSVLNLRRNQF
+744 LSVLNVQRNQF

-763 LNGNS
+763 LNGNY

-793 EVLDLG
+793 EVLNLG
-799 NNKINGTFPHW
+799 NNKINDTFPHW

-816 LQVLVLCSNRFHGH
+816 LQVLVLCSNHFHGQ

-836 ISTFMSL
+836 KSPFMSL

-853 EGDLLEMYFKSL
+853 EGDLPEMYLRSL
-865 KAMMNIDEGNTTR
+865 KATMNIDEGNMTR
-878 EYIGEYYY
+878 KYMGDDIYQ
-886 EDSMMVTI
+886 DSMMMTI
-894 KGLDLE
+894 KGSEIE
-900 FVKILNTFTTIDLSS
+900 FVKILNTFTTIDFSS
-915 NKFQGEIPE
+915 NKFQGVIPE

-934 LNLSHND
+934 LNLSHNY
-941 LRGHIPLSFRNLKML
+941 LTGYIPLSFKNLKIL

-963 NKLSGQIPQE
+963 NKLRGRIPQE
-973 LTSLTFLSFLNL
+973 LTSLTFLEVLNL
-985 SQNHLTGFIPQGK
+985 SQNHLIGFIPQGR
-998 QFGTFGN
+998 QFQTFGN
-1005 DSYYKKTGLCGFPL
+1005 DSYYGNPGLCGFPL
-1019 SKRCTTNEIPYPS
+1019 SNRCTTDEIPYPS

-1037 KSESGFHWK
+1037 KFESGFDWK

>member
-1 MLEISDKKSL
+1 M
-11 ALIRILKFPTKFST
+11 
-25 LHHVF
+25 
-30 INWSVLTT
+30 
-38 ISLTSTHSLSIAL
+38 
-51 ERIMTSKLLLLCFL
+51 
-65 FFLSCSHLL
+65 HL
-74 LSSSFSFSN
+74 
-83 STKICPHG
+83 P
-91 QALALLQFKQSFSI
+91 
-105 DNYSSLG
+105 
-112 CYGSYPKTEYWK
+112 SYPKTEHWK

-147 DLSCSWLFGTIHS
+147 DLSCSWLSGTIHS

-199 LSGSGFSGLIS
+199 LSDSGFSGLIS
-210 PEISH
+210 PKISH
-215 LSNLVLLDLTWNEG
+215 LSNLVSLDLSWNVD
-229 AEFAPHGFDSLVQNL
+229 AKFAPHSFDSLVQNL

-251 LRDISI
+251 PSGISI

-271 ISLDLSQSRLHG
+271 ISLDLSNCGLYG

-292 PKLELLYLAENFD
+292 PKLELLYLNGNQD
-305 LNGNFPRFSENNSL
+305 LSGNFPRFSENNSL
-319 IYLDLSYT
+319 IDLSLSST

-336 IGNMKSLQDLD
+336 MGNLKSLRTLD
-347 LKDCQFSGSIPSSIS
+347 LSSRRLTINRLMSKLTFYLSDCQFSGPIPSSIS

-374 CQFSGS
+374 CQF
-380 IPSSIGNLKSLQ
+380 
-392 TLDLSYCQ
+392 
-400 FSGSIPSS
+400 
-408 IGNLKSLQTL
+408 
-418 DLSGCQFLGSIPDS
+418 LGSIPAS

-441 LNLNGNHFS
+441 LILFGNHFS

-458 NLRNFISLDLSGNNF
+458 NLRNLISLDLSGNNF

-482 NLTNLRVL
+482 NLTNLYEL
-490 DFSDNQ
+490 DFSHNQ
-496 LEGAIPSS
+496 LEGAIPSPENEN
-504 VYGFSSLSFVRLGYN
+504 GFSSLTFVRLGYN
-519 LFNGTLPSW
+519 LFNGTIPSW

-536 ELDLSHNKFTGHIG
+536 ELDLRHNKFTGHIG
-550 EFLFDSLEYID
+550 EFQFDSLVNID
-561 LSMNELNGS
+561 LSMNELHGS

-578 VNLSSLY
+578 VNLSSLI
-585 LSSNNLSGV
+585 LFSNNLSGV
-594 LETNKF
+594 LETSKF
-600 EKLINLSDLDL
+600 EKLINLIYLDL

-623 SNSLLPNIQTLDLS
+623 SNSMLPNIQILDLS

-642 GMFSWNVGKDTLR
+642 GMFSWNVGKDTLFYM
-655 HLNLSYNFISG
+655 NLSYNSISG
-666 FEMLPW
+666 FEMQPW
-672 SSMGILD
+672 KSMQILD
-679 LHFNLLQGK
+679 LHSNLLQGP
-688 LPTPTNSTYF
+688 LPTPSNSTFF

-719 MEILD
+719 MGVLD
-724 LSHNNLSGML
+724 LSHNNLGGML

-763 LNGNS
+763 LNDNS
-768 IRTLDFNSNQL
+768 IRTLDFNTNQL

-816 LQVLVLCSNRFHGH
+816 LQVLVLRSNRFHGH

-836 ISTFMSL
+836 ISPFMSL
-843 RIIDLAHNDF
+843 KIIDLAHNDF
-853 EGDLLEMYFKSL
+853 EGDLPEMYFKSL
-865 KAMMNIDEGNTTR
+865 KAIMNIDEGNTTR
-878 EYIGEYYY
+878 EYIGEHYYQ
-886 EDSMMVTI
+886 DSMMVTI
-894 KGLDLE
+894 KGLDHE

-963 NKLSGQIPQE
+963 NKLSGQIPQQ

-985 SQNHLTGFIPQGK
+985 SQNHLTGFIPQGN

-1005 DSYYKKTGLCGFPL
+1005 DSYYKNTGLCGFPL
-1019 SKRCTTNEIPYPS
+1019 SQRCTTDEIPYPS

-1037 KSESGFHWK
+1037 KFESGFDWK

-1083 HKKIVRNKRS
+1083 HKKIVRNRRS